1 MGRTGWDAPGM
12 TVVADFKK
20 CVLLPTVQPGDRFD
34 LQIAGA
40 GKFVL
45 TRLETGPARPANVR
59 VERRGAF
66 SVGVRDRPMDEQA
79 LAEALNEFP

>member
-1 MGRTGWDAPGM
+1 M

-20 CVLLPTVQPGDRFD
+20 CVPLPTAQPGDRFD

-45 TRLETGPARPANVR
+45 TRLESGPARPANVK
-59 VERRGAF
+59 VEQRDGF
-66 SVGVRDRPMDEQA
+66 SVGGAGPSDG
-79 LAEALNEFP
+79 

>member
-1 MGRTGWDAPGM
+1 M

-34 LQIAGA
+34 LQIAEA

-45 TRLETGPARPANVR
+45 TRLESAPARSAAVK
-59 VERRGAF
+59 VERRGGF
-66 SVGVRDRPMDEQA
+66 SVGVLDRPIDEQA